1 LDPSRRD
8 LLVNWEEH
16 AVEAAANLRMASGD
30 MPGDPEMAELIGE
43 LTIQSPEFA
52 RIWATQP
59 VAECS
64 HTVRHFNH
72 PLVGPLT
79 LNEETV
85 RLPNDRGQRIVFLGA
100 DPGSDSAE
108 RLRLLDSLTA

>member
-1 LDPSRRD
+1 M
-8 LLVNWEEH
+8 
-16 AVEAAANLRMASGD
+16 EAAANLRMASGD
-30 MPGDPEMAELIGE
+30 MPGDPEMAELVGE